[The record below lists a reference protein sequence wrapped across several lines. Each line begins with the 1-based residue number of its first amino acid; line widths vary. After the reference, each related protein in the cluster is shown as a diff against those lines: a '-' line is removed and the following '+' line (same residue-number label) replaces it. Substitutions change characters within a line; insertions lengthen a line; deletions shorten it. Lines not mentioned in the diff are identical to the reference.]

1 VGSTTQVG
9 GCSCKKPMSLLVKN
23 IIRFILFI
31 LVQVYV
37 LSQIPPLHQ
46 FISPYLYFLFILWLP
61 FTTSRFSLLLVSFL
75 LGITLDYFLGTPG
88 LHAAPCVLVAYLRP
102 FLINILISQEGAELN
117 YAEPSIKSMGFAPYS
132 LYVLVFTF
140 IHHFYLVLIE
150 WLHFGNFLYFIG
162 KVTATTGVSLLLI
175 FITEMLFFRKQKFRT
190 NTA

>member
-1 VGSTTQVG
+1 
-9 GCSCKKPMSLLVKN
+9 MSLLVKN

-46 FISPYLYFLFILWLP
+46 FITPYLYFLFILWLP
-61 FTTSRFSLLLVSFL
+61 FNISRSGLLLVSFL
-75 LGITLDYFLGTPG
+75 FGLTLDYFLGTPG
-88 LHAAPCVLVAYLRP
+88 LHAAPCVLIAYLRP
-102 FLINILISQEGAELN
+102 FLINVLISQEGAELN
-117 YAEPSIKSMGFAPYS
+117 YAEPSIKSLGFAPYG
-132 LYVLVFTF
+132 LYILVFTF

-150 WLHFGNFLYFIG
+150 WLNFGNFLYFIG
-162 KVTATTGVSLLLI
+162 KVTATTGISLLLI